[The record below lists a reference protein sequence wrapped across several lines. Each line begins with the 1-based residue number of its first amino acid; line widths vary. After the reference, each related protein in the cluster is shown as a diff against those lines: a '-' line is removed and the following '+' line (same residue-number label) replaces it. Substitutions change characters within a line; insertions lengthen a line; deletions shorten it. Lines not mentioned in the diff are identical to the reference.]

1 MSWSAHLAKGL
12 RLLGERWLDGPR
24 RWIAAGEN
32 PFDTAVRVAL
42 VGGVAYGLWRLL
54 ASSWTVLALAVLA
67 VVLVALRTATKAAKG
82 QPATPPKTADVPP
95 AADDDDLPTVTAD
108 QFVTLAR
115 ELVGTA
121 PGVHLTTLAA
131 ALSGR
136 YGGPWDTPDVRALC
150 RDHSIPVQP
159 SVRDARK
166 RVSTGVHGDDLP
178 PLPQPLPEPTV
189 APPVGVVA
197 AGQPGTT
204 PGTTA
209 PTTTAPTTPTTP
221 TVTTHGGVRVI
232 AHDDPDNPAR
242 THITVVDRPGKRAAR

>member
-12 RLLGERWLDGPR
+12 RLLGERWLEGPR

-54 ASSWTVLALAVLA
+54 ASSWAVLA
-67 VVLVALRTATKAAKG
+67 AAVAVVVLVALRTATKAAKG
-82 QPATPPKTADVPP
+82 QPATPPKTAAAPP
-95 AADDDDLPTVTAD
+95 AADDDALPPVTAD

-115 ELVGTA
+115 ELIGTA

-150 RDHSIPVQP
+150 GAHSIPVQP

-166 RVSTGVHGDDLP
+166 RVSTGVRGDDLP
-178 PLPQPLPEPTV
+178 ALPQPLIHNGV
-189 APPVGVVA
+189 AADVDVVV

-204 PGTTA
+204 TPTTA
-209 PTTTAPTTPTTP
+209 APTTPATP
-221 TVTTHGGVRVI
+221 TVSTHRGLRIV
-232 AHDDPDNPAR
+232 AQDDPNNPAR
-242 THITVVDRPGKRAAR
+242 THVTVLDKTRKKARP